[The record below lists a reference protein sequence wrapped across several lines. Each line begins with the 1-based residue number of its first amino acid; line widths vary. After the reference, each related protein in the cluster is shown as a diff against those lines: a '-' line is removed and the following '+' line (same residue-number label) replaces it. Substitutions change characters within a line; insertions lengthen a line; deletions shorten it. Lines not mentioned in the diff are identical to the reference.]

1 MSSRHRNMTRRK
13 PVPQLSPTTT
23 TVSPLTTPGPER
35 PSLSIMTKEDLPP
48 LPMEVCEKMER
59 TSVDDR
65 RHAIYLP
72 ESLPP
77 SPPPKDG
84 SAAGSRPESLVAT
97 LVDGM
102 EVREDTAFAVPPPLR
117 PEPQRVDSRALPQP
131 TPEVRKRASQKS
143 LPKIY
148 RPPTPPIP
156 AQHPKLRSG
165 GHSRT
170 SSPDSQT
177 LIVRRVVLRYAAYGK
192 LTGHV

>member
-1 MSSRHRNMTRRK
+1 MSRRK
-13 PVPQLSPTTT
+13 PVPPLSPTT
-23 TVSPLTTPGPER
+23 VPPLMTRGAER
-35 PSLSIMTKEDLPP
+35 PSLSITTKEDLPP

-102 EVREDTAFAVPPPLR
+102 EVREDIACRRCSLVPVRVHLANACSSPYRLLSGPSPSASIPAHCRNRPRRSIDPPHRQSLPNTRNCAQAVIPGRAPLR
-117 PEPQRVDSRALPQP
+117 AKLSLSAWEP
-131 TPEVRKRASQKS
+131 
-143 LPKIY
+143 
-148 RPPTPPIP
+148 RP
-156 AQHPKLRSG
+156 
-165 GHSRT
+165 
-170 SSPDSQT
+170 
-177 LIVRRVVLRYAAYGK
+177 
-192 LTGHV
+192 